1 MENSN
6 NINEMFNDY
15 AKNNE
20 RLIVKVEEDISSH
33 PGVKS
38 FIGLSRIDGRRLYEL
53 DPIYF
58 YGYEDLASQLHVSN
72 IELVKA
78 ISSFV

>member
-1 MENSN
+1 MFP
-6 NINEMFNDY
+6 INEGFSDY
-15 AKNNE
+15 TKSGE
-20 RLIVKVEEDISSH
+20 RLIVKVDEDISSH

-38 FIGLSRIDGRRLYEL
+38 FIGLSRIDGRRIYEL
-53 DPIYF
+53 NPIYF
-58 YGYEDLASQLHVSN
+58 YGYEDLASQLHVSS